1 MPMRE
6 AVIVATARTGL
17 AKSFRGSFNQTR
29 PDDLAAACIRK
40 VVEKT
45 PQLDPAEIED
55 VVMGT
60 GFPEGP
66 QGFNVGRN
74 VAVMAGLPVT
84 VPGTTVSRFCSSGL
98 NAVAVAAHQVQA
110 EGAEAVIGG
119 GLESITMMQNDFN
132 KKNLFNPWLMDH
144 KRDIYM
150 PMGLTAEVVAERYK
164 VSREKQDELAFNS
177 QQRTAAAQQ
186 SGKFNDEIFP
196 MTVKMQVT
204 DKATGTTSEKEVTVG
219 QDECNRPQTTLEG
232 LGQLPGAFNPQGTVT
247 AGNSSQFSDGASANL
262 IMSWDRAK
270 KLGIEPLGFFRG
282 CVFAGCEPDEMGI
295 GPVFASPKL
304 LKLHGLKIDDI
315 DIVEINEAFASQA
328 VYCRDKLG
336 IDPAKLNPNG
346 GAISIGHPYGMTGSR
361 MVGTLL
367 LELKRQKKRWGIVTM
382 CIGGGMGAAGLFEAA
397 IRFLQHPFQPF
408 HHLADDAG
416 VDLHRE
422 ARRARDS

>member
-29 PDDLAAACIRK
+29 PDDMAAACVRK
-40 VVEKT
+40 VMEKT

-84 VPGTTVSRFCSSGL
+84 AAGTTVSRFCSSGL

-150 PMGLTAEVVAERYK
+150 PMGLTAEIVAERYK
-164 VSREKQDELAFNS
+164 VSREKQDELAFMS

-186 SGKFNDEIFP
+186 SGRFNDEIFP

-204 DKATGTTSEKEVTVG
+204 DKATGTTSEKEVVVDK
-219 QDECNRPQTTLEG
+219 DECNRPQTTLEG
-232 LGQLPGAFNPQGTVT
+232 LAQLQGAFNPQGSVT

-262 IMSWDRAK
+262 IMSYDRAK

-295 GPVFASPKL
+295 GPVFAIPKL

-315 DIVEINEAFASQA
+315 DIVELNEAFASQA

-336 IDPAKLNPNG
+336 IDPAKFNPNG

-367 LELKRQKKRWGIVTM
+367 LELKRQKKRWGIVSM
-382 CIGGGMGAAGLFEAA
+382 CIGGGMGAAGLFEA
-397 IRFLQHPFQPF
+397 I
-408 HHLADDAG
+408 
-416 VDLHRE
+416 
-422 ARRARDS
+422 

>member
-29 PDDLAAACIRK
+29 PDDLAAACIKETLR
-40 VVEKT
+40 KT

-74 VAVMAGLPVT
+74 VAVMAGLPVS

-98 NAVAVAAHQVQA
+98 NAIAVAAHQVQV

-150 PMGLTAEVVAERYK
+150 PMGLTAEVVAERYN
-164 VSREKQDELAFNS
+164 VSREKQDELALAS

-186 SGKFNDEIFP
+186 SGKFKEELFP

-204 DKATGTTSEKEVTVG
+204 DKASGQTSEKEVTVDK
-219 QDECNRPQTTLEG
+219 DECNRPQTTAEG
-232 LGQLPGAFNPQGTVT
+232 LAQLPGAFKPTGSVT

-262 IMSWDRAK
+262 IMSYDRAK

-295 GPVFASPKL
+295 GPVFAIPKL
-304 LKLHGLKIDDI
+304 LKNAGLKISDI

-367 LELKRQKKRWGIVTM
+367 LELRRQKKRWGIVSM

-397 IRFLQHPFQPF
+397 N
-408 HHLADDAG
+408 
-416 VDLHRE
+416 
-422 ARRARDS
+422 

>member
-29 PDDLAAACIRK
+29 PDDLAAACVRK
-40 VVEKT
+40 VMEKT
-45 PQLDPAEIED
+45 PQLDPAEVED

-84 VPGTTVSRFCSSGL
+84 AAGTTVSRFCSSGL
-98 NAVAVAAHQVQA
+98 NAVAVAAHQVQV

-164 VSREKQDELAFNS
+164 VSREKQDELAFMS

-186 SGKFNDEIFP
+186 SGRFNDEIFP

-204 DKATGTTSEKEVTVG
+204 DKATGTTSEKEVTVDK
-219 QDECNRPQTTLEG
+219 DECNRPQTTLEG
-232 LGQLPGAFNPQGTVT
+232 LAQLQGAFNPQGSVT

-262 IMSWDRAK
+262 IMSYDRAK

-295 GPVFASPKL
+295 GPVFAIPKL

-315 DIVEINEAFASQA
+315 DIVELNEAFASQA

-336 IDPAKLNPNG
+336 IDPAKFNPNG

-367 LELKRQKKRWGIVTM
+367 LELKRQKKRWGIVSM
-382 CIGGGMGAAGLFEAA
+382 CIGGGMGAAGLFEA
-397 IRFLQHPFQPF
+397 I
-408 HHLADDAG
+408 
-416 VDLHRE
+416 
-422 ARRARDS
+422 